1 MFIKDNTSRNKD
13 QLYIPMLEMFSD
25 GKARDIYELQADL
38 AEHMDLTTEK
48 LELVYDTGRKV
59 YEELSRLAKTQLMK
73 DGFLKK
79 IEIEGERRA
88 KWQITEK
95 GHIAL
100 ECRKLYK
107 PLLAPYF
114 K

>member
-1 MFIKDNTSRNKD
+1 MFIQNNATRNKD

-25 GKARDIYELQADL
+25 NQPRDIYELQSDL
-38 AEHMDLTTEK
+38 ADHMNLTTQK
-48 LELVYDTGRKV
+48 LELLYESGRNV

-73 DGFLKK
+73 DGFLQK